1 MAARRFG
8 RYEVLDVLGK
18 GGFAEVLRAR
28 DPALGRDVAVK
39 ALLPHL
45 LDQPAI
51 VQRFAAEASAIA
63 RLRHPNIVTV
73 YDVGEAEG
81 RPFYAMEL
89 VQGQPLTSLIGA
101 DRPLAPQRVLDLLRG
116 LCSAI
121 DYLHNA
127 GIVHRDIKPANVMLD
142 EAGQV
147 VLMDFGVARTLDQ
160 PALTQTGFSL
170 GTPQYMAPEQVRGD
184 PAGPAADIYALGVL
198 TYHLLAGRPP
208 FVGDTA
214 HVLHAQV
221 YDPPPPLAGVRPD
234 LPPALCAAVEAALA
248 KAPAQRP
255 PSAEAFLKLASG
267 QTAAPAST
275 LTYVPPAP
283 AEPPTEP
290 NVRTAPYPYVPVA
303 EPAARRRRG
312 PLLAL
317 VGGVIALLVAAVAVA
332 VIASRQGGGR
342 RPSPPAT
349 LLAAT
354 AADPAPTPSASAT
367 GRSGVSGEAPT
378 APGVTAVATGAAT
391 APPAVSATRSGIGIT
406 VVTVSPAPA
415 APPPSR
421 AATNASPPSP
431 TATPSAAPPV
441 ASRVQAVGGS
451 ADDPA
456 VTAVTVDRAE
466 GLPDGGVQ
474 LALSFSVHLSTWS
487 ADSAED
493 SSIYLLDEDLRRSN
507 LLAVSG
513 PAAQSQSG
521 VSSVT
526 GLYRFAPLAPG
537 TRWVWL
543 HYGTSVSN
551 DHALI
556 LGFDLGTAA
565 PPGASR
571 DPARP
576 QPINRSGHNSG
587 CCDATVV
594 AAEAPGGG
602 EIRLLLA
609 FTMEPGHHWQGD
621 GRAENAATIAV
632 QDGGGRSY
640 PLKGVA
646 GPAAVDDGSALTT
659 GGWYRFGPLP
669 AGTQRITLHYGDAVI
684 PIDLGAATPR

>member
-1 MAARRFG
+1 MTAVRRFG
-8 RYEVLDVLGK
+8 RYEVLGVLGT

-63 RLRHPNIVTV
+63 RLRHPNIVTI

-89 VQGQPLTSLIGA
+89 VQGLPLTALITAGRA
-101 DRPLAPQRVLDLLRG
+101 LAPERVLELLRG

-147 VLMDFGVARTLDQ
+147 VLMDFGVARTLGQ
-160 PALTQTGFSL
+160 ATITQTGFSL

-248 KAPAQRP
+248 KSPDARP
-255 PSAEAFLKLASG
+255 PSAAAFLALASG

-283 AEPPTEP
+283 PEPPTEP
-290 NVRTAPYPYVPVA
+290 GVRTTPFARVPVEA
-303 EPAARRRRG
+303 PPQKRRRG

-317 VGGVIALLVAAVAVA
+317 GGVIALLAVIVVAAALIVSRRGGSPRPVPPPTA
-332 VIASRQGGGR
+332 IAATTIEPTPT
-342 RPSPPAT
+342 PSPAASAT
-349 LLAAT
+349 AVAAT
-354 AADPAPTPSASAT
+354 AAPSAIAA
-367 GRSGVSGEAPT
+367 G
-378 APGVTAVATGAAT
+378 GAAT
-391 APPAVSATRSGIGIT
+391 PAATAASVPTATTAATRAPASGSAPPATR
-406 VVTVSPAPA
+406 A
-415 APPPSR
+415 
-421 AATNASPPSP
+421 
-431 TATPSAAPPV
+431 PSAAPPPT
-441 ASRVQAVGGS
+441 ASPVQAVGVS

-456 VTAVTVDRAE
+456 VTTITVERAE

-474 LALSFSVHLSTWS
+474 LALTFAVHLSNWS
-487 ADSAED
+487 ADSAQD
-493 SSIYLLDEDLRRSN
+493 SSIYLLDEDLHRSN
-507 LLAVSG
+507 LIAVSG
-513 PAAQSQSG
+513 PAAQSQAG

-543 HYGTSVSN
+543 HYGTSVTT
-551 DHALI
+551 DQALI
-556 LGFDLGTAA
+556 LGFDLGAAA
-565 PPGASR
+565 PAGPSR

-576 QPINRSGHNSG
+576 QLINRSVHNSG
-587 CCDATVV
+587 CCDVTAV
-594 AAEAPGGG
+594 AAEALGDGDV
-602 EIRLLLA
+602 RLLLA
-609 FTMEPGHHWQGD
+609 FTLEPNHHWQGD
-621 GRAENAATIAV
+621 GRAENAATIVV
-632 QDGGGRSY
+632 QDGAGHSY

-646 GPAAVDDGSALTT
+646 GPSSVDDAAALTT

-669 AGTQRITLHYGDAVI
+669 AGTQRITLHYGDAAL
-684 PIDLGAATPR
+684 PLDLGSAAPR